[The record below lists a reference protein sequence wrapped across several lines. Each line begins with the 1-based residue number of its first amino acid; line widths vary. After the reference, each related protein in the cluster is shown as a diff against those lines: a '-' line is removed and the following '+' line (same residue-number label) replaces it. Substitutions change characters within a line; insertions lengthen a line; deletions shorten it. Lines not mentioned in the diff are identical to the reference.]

1 MLAIPRQAP
10 EQRRTILLSK
20 RLDPLEEPI
29 ATPQEHGDIPP
40 PMRAWTTRRH
50 EADPGAGGEAT
61 VHARDAV
68 VAGTEKTARRLQKD
82 QGRDPGR
89 RRRIITDPLLDP
101 VVLGGDEDVEI
112 VCRANRGPMRIAAPC
127 RHRRLHEGGL
137 GHVLDHEPPGLVRRP
152 VRGQPAQQV
161 APGLGIR
168 HDRVV
173 VGAVQRQGR
182 ELDAEAVPRCALV
195 RPQERKVE
203 HAVFGVSRK
212 KRRQI
217 DRFPLGTVGEDR
229 QQRFGQQVHGA
240 LLYRR

>member
-1 MLAIPRQAP
+1 MNQGSSSSSPRLRSPSQGRHQSSAAP
-10 EQRRTILLSK
+10 SASANSSTRSKNQSRRRRSTVTS
-20 RLDPLEEPI
+20 RRQCAPRPPAGTRPI
-29 ATPQEHGDIPP
+29 A
-40 PMRAWTTRRH
+40 
-50 EADPGAGGEAT
+50 GAGGEAA

-68 VAGTEKTARRLQKD
+68 VAGAEKAAGRLQED

-89 RRRIITDPLLDP
+89 RRCVGADPLLDP
-101 VVLGGDEDVEI
+101 MILGGDEDVEI
-112 VCRANRGPMRIAAPC
+112 VRRANRGPMRIGAPR

-137 GHVLDHEPPGLVRRP
+137 GHVLDHEPPGLVLCP

-173 VGAVQRQGR
+173 AGAVQRQGR

-203 HAVFGVSRK
+203 HAVF
-212 KRRQI
+212 
-217 DRFPLGTVGEDR
+217 
-229 QQRFGQQVHGA
+229 
-240 LLYRR
+240 